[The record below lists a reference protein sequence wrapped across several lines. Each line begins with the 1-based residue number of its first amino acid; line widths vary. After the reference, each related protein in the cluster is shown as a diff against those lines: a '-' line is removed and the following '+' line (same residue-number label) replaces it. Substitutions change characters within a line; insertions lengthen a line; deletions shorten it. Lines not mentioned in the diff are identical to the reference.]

1 MYQVLR
7 SRRHVDSYSPHANTQ
22 RMQNPCA
29 SQANSKSAILSYWF
43 TGCAYSSNSILTF
56 FGAGSGSRSAVDV
69 SSNGSCSTCTTSSCF
84 SGSPANSTISSSVSS
99 TLVLSI
105 RFLGANKPLPPGL
118 LLNVNGPARFLFLGG
133 ESGSVLGKTDLIAGN
148 YSALL
153 LRLIVMP
160 SLAARSPERGRG

>member
-7 SRRHVDSYSPHANTQ
+7 SKRHVDSYSPHANTQ

-69 SSNGSCSTCTTSSCF
+69 SSNDSCST
-84 SGSPANSTISSSVSS
+84 VSS